1 MVAIEQSL
9 EALLA
14 VIIFIGVVFLLFS
27 MFGSTEC
34 DKLSNTTAIELSNAI
49 SKVALGDGVS
59 PWNNDS
65 IPSDDKTDQYEIV
78 PIRLCEKNRMSAFS
92 ALFSAQNPSYIL
104 TYQTFPEASFSW
116 SESQPWSGGAGQSLM
131 NFAVMK
137 YGMKFG
143 TYAGK
148 YAVKLGKSGINLI
161 KIGINLG
168 ASAVL
173 GRIGYVI
180 DNSRI
185 IKLLRSVYKRIRSA
199 VGKPVE
205 EEIDARLNVKYYG
218 GRFTKW
224 KSLVGDLKNDIMS
237 NKLSEEEALV
247 KAGIIE
253 GGRDA
258 STGKYTATII
268 NGQYQVNDN
277 YKQFMSVWISNS
289 GETADAAKAMYHM
302 SPSRL
307 GSALEKFKTSI
318 HWYPFK
324 TAVKEWWNRR
334 WIANAYGKAKNF
346 VQNIQDNIRGLKED
360 VNSWINHEDSTLL
373 SDVPR
378 DIGQRTTYMETHL
391 SETRVE
397 IEKSFDEFKPYL
409 EKVIPGKVFN
419 SIDDLTDEELI
430 LFLRKGQRYYITSGL
445 VYTLTREQQ
454 ELSGLLAKGMGET
467 FEERAKLI
475 REAVNAGRPNDANKM
490 LREVQLIGQEFDATS
505 LEQQALLNKYV
516 KGYTGTLDP
525 ARSQEAWEY
534 LRASAYKNGMME
546 TGAGMPD
553 VGMINLAT
561 QEFTRFDTKKL
572 NKFVDSSSKV
582 RNEMNDASIRFSK
595 QNVPQYAISDFMLA
609 PVLTDTSNNVLKS
622 LVSYGWKRTK
632 RGVWLDYNRIGQSIV
647 SPYNLIPGDY
657 AAKTSLQ
664 KASQIQEGGCT
675 QNAICRIVR
684 GGVEGPT
691 ESASSFT
698 LDRDV
703 PSGLKVQLWRPN
715 PGALDRIPA
724 GINTILLK
732 MFGPKE
738 DPNFY
743 VVSPCFGM
751 AKVWKNNNTN
761 TVYVT
766 IEKEKKC
773 NVNCSQP
780 NITVNVSIPSLNIIP
795 FTSINSPELNFG
807 EQTIGLSGD
816 DTPNYC
822 YADEQFIWGNDDGPS
837 MLGYF
842 GAYAT
847 CIGICTAA
855 TQGSGIKACM
865 KGCEYP
871 IIGALG
877 VDALAAT
884 QSYAGVPSWKRQET
898 GWGYWNYQKAGDICD
913 AIDFIASFGSFG
925 ARKPPGEQI
934 LPMYPTLT
942 TAGGGLNQFKSA
954 GRVEKI
960 LTTGGQGIQKASK
973 YSSISMTDVCF
984 AFSLIGDT
992 ALSWPI
998 KSPVSLNPMQI
1009 AATKAAS
1016 LDDKCMQT
1024 SAANCAWLK
1033 HCDPAETINKCGD
1046 GMFCDSAT
1054 STCKEVPTTTGP

>member
-1 MVAIEQSL
+1 MVAIEQAL

-14 VIIFIGVVFLLFS
+14 VIIFIGVVFLFFS

-34 DKLSNTTAIELSNAI
+34 DKLSNTTAIELTNAI

-59 PWNNDS
+59 PWNSDS
-65 IPSDDKTDQYEIV
+65 VPSDDKTGQYEIV

-92 ALFSAQNPSYIL
+92 AMFSAQTPSYIL

-143 TYAGK
+143 TYVGK
-148 YAVKLGKSGINLI
+148 YAVKIGRGGVSLS

-173 GRIGYVI
+173 GRIGYII
-180 DNSRI
+180 DNSRVV
-185 IKLLRSVYKRIRSA
+185 KFLRSVYKRIRST

-205 EEIDARLNVKYYG
+205 EELDARLNVKYYG
-218 GRFTKW
+218 GRFSKW

-253 GGRDA
+253 GGKDA
-258 STGKYTATII
+258 SGRYTAAMLYD
-268 NGQYQVNDN
+268 QYQVKDN
-277 YKQFMSVWISNS
+277 YGQFMNLWIDNS
-289 GETADAAKAMYHM
+289 GEAAGAAKAMYHIP
-302 SPSRL
+302 PSRL
-307 GSALEKFKTSI
+307 GSALAKFKTT

-324 TAVKEWWNRR
+324 TAVKAWWNRR
-334 WIANAYGKAKNF
+334 WISNGVNKIVNGATNAYGKVKSFVENVQDWIRNTKNGF
-346 VQNIQDNIRGLKED
+346 NR
-360 VNSWINHEDSTLL
+360 WFNHEDSTLL

-378 DIGQRTTYMETHL
+378 DIGQKKSYMLAHL
-391 SETRVE
+391 DQTRDE
-397 IEKSFDEFKPYL
+397 IDKSFDEFKPYL
-409 EKVIPGKVFN
+409 EKVIKDKAFN

-430 LFLRKGQRYYITSGL
+430 QFISKGERYYITKGTVL
-445 VYTLTREQQ
+445 VLSREQQ

-467 FEERAKLI
+467 FEERANLI
-475 REAVNAGRPNDANKM
+475 REAAQAGRIGDANKM
-490 LREVQLIGQEFDATS
+490 LREVQLIGEEFDATS
-505 LEQQALLNKYV
+505 VEQQALLNRYV
-516 KGYTGTLDP
+516 KGYTGTLDN
-525 ARSQEAWEY
+525 ARSKEAWEY
-534 LRASAYKNGMME
+534 LRTSAYKNGVLDAVTAQSDVSQWTPIMM
-546 TGAGMPD
+546 
-553 VGMINLAT
+553 
-561 QEFTRFDTKKL
+561 
-572 NKFVDSSSKV
+572 NKFVDSSSKI
-582 RNEMNDASIRFSK
+582 RNEMTDASIRFSK
-595 QNVPQYAISDFMLA
+595 QNVPQYAVSDFMLA
-609 PVLTDTSNNVLKS
+609 PVLTDTSDSALRS
-622 LVSYGWKRTK
+622 ILSYGWKRTK
-632 RGVWLDYNRIGQSIV
+632 RGVWLDFNRIGQGIA
-647 SPYNLIPGDY
+647 PYNLIPGAY

-664 KASQIQEGGCT
+664 IASEIKEGGCA

-691 ESASSFT
+691 ESASAFT

-703 PSGLKVQLWRPN
+703 PAGLKVQLWRPN

-732 MFGPKE
+732 LLGPKE
-738 DPNFY
+738 NPNFY

-780 NITVNVSIPSLNIIP
+780 NVTLNMTIPSLNIIP
-795 FTSINSPELNFG
+795 FTGISSPELNFG
-807 EQTIGLSGD
+807 EQTIGLSSD

-822 YADEQFIWGNDDGPS
+822 YADEQFIWGNNDDPN
-837 MLGYF
+837 MLAYF
-842 GAYAT
+842 TTY
-847 CIGICTAA
+847 GICAGVCWAA
-855 TQGSGIKACM
+855 TQGSGIKACL
-865 KGCEYP
+865 KACEYP
-871 IIGALG
+871 VIGALG
-877 VDALAAT
+877 VNALAAT
-884 QSYAGVPSWKRQET
+884 QDYANVPSWKRQET

-934 LPMYPTLT
+934 LPGYPTLT
-942 TAGGGLNQFKSA
+942 AAGGKLNQFKSA
-954 GRVEKI
+954 GRVEKV
-960 LTTGGQGIQKASK
+960 LTTSGQGIQKLSK
-973 YSSISMTDVCF
+973 YSTISMTDICF

-998 KSPVSLNPMQI
+998 KAPISLNPLQI
-1009 AATKAAS
+1009 AATKAAT

-1024 SAANCAWLK
+1024 SAADCAWLK
-1033 HCDPAETINKCGD
+1033 HCDPDDTTDKCGE

-1054 STCKEVPTTTGP
+1054 NTCKVNPTIIGP